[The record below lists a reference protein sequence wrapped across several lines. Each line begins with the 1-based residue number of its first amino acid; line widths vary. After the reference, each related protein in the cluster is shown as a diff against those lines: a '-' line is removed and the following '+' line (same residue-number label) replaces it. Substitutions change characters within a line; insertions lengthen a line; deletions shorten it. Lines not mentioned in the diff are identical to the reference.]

1 MVSSQPRDFYVWS
14 TLSQETFTY
23 GQLSAKR
30 LLSMVNSQPRDF
42 YVWSALSQKT
52 LTYGQLLAKRLF
64 TYGQLL
70 AKRLFMY
77 GQLSAKRLSRMVNSQ
92 PRDFHVWSTLIQETF
107 MYGQLSSKPAQRE
120 KSLPH
125 SLNAHLNPFQI
136 AGDPLS
142 NRLVLF
148 FLVCPI

>member
-1 MVSSQPRDFYVWS
+1 MVNSRPRDFHVWS

-77 GQLSAKRLSRMVNSQ
+77 GQLSAKRLSRMVNSH
-92 PRDFHVWSTLIQETF
+92 PRDFHVWSTLIQARPEREIIAP
-107 MYGQLSSKPAQRE
+107 LLKCSSQP
-120 KSLPH
+120 
-125 SLNAHLNPFQI
+125 I
-136 AGDPLS
+136 S
-142 NRLVLF
+142 NCRRSSV
-148 FLVCPI
+148 